1 MKQRMIYVCSPL
13 RGNTKQNLKNTR
25 SYCRYIATQV
35 PNAMPLA
42 PHLYCT
48 DFLDDDDPAERTL
61 GMTYGIQLLALCDEL
76 WAFGIDHPS
85 EGMKQEL
92 RYAKDHRIPIRDGF
106 FPDKILN
113 PTYDVSDLTKRFT
126 NTPVVFL
133 DFDGVLNHAGCPQE
147 TDFLPEAIDTLNR
160 LYDER
165 NVRIVLSTS
174 WTHAYPFTDLQK
186 LLRQH
191 GLYAPVIDKVPEYTG
206 PYPITQQN
214 FMLSEKDF
222 YENRGT
228 LEIKGHH
235 YRVGR
240 DAGILHYIQRYD
252 IKQYVILDD
261 LPFSEPAL
269 KAHTVLTCWHDTENG
284 GLRKQHYPEI
294 LKILDN
300 KTPKP

>member
-1 MKQRMIYVCSPL
+1 MKQRIIYVCSPL
-13 RGNTKQNLKNTR
+13 RGNIKQNLENAR

-48 DFLDDDDPAERTL
+48 GFLDDDDPTERSL
-61 GMTYGIQLLALCDEL
+61 GITYGIQLLALCDEL

-92 RYAKDHRIPIRDGF
+92 RYAKDHKIPIRNGF

-160 LYDER
+160 LYDEHHI
-165 NVRIVLSTS
+165 RIVLSTS

-191 GLYAPVIDKVPEYTG
+191 DLYAPVIDKIPEYAG
-206 PYPITQQN
+206 PYRSPNRTSLCPKRIFTKTAAPWKSKGITTGSAGTPESFTTSSATISNSTSFWMIFHSQN
-214 FMLSEKDF
+214 
-222 YENRGT
+222 R
-228 LEIKGHH
+228 
-235 YRVGR
+235 R
-240 DAGILHYIQRYD
+240 
-252 IKQYVILDD
+252 
-261 LPFSEPAL
+261 
-269 KAHTVLTCWHDTENG
+269 
-284 GLRKQHYPEI
+284 
-294 LKILDN
+294 
-300 KTPKP
+300 